1 MAKKISI
8 VVTVFNEQDTIS
20 GLLTALF
27 NQTVKAFEIIVVDGR
42 STDKTLEILKKFTP
56 PLKVRG
62 GQGEL
67 LKVLIKY
74 GNRSQ
79 GRNIGVIKAQ
89 GQIIA
94 FTDAGC
100 IPESNWLEEIIKPF
114 SNKKVDVVSGYYKG
128 LPKNIFQTCL
138 VPYVLVMPDK
148 IGSEFLPSTRS
159 MAITKKLF
167 LSSGGFDEK
176 LWHNEDYAFAH
187 KLKNMS
193 VNFYFAP
200 KAIVGWLPRKDLKSA
215 AWMFLRFAIG
225 DAQAG
230 ILRPKVKNMAI
241 RYYIFFFLFFINHW
255 FGLLIIPYLLWA
267 IVKNY
272 KYVKNI
278 GALFWL
284 PVLQLTSDTCVLF
297 GTLVGLLS
305 RVK

>member
-1 MAKKISI
+1 MAKKISV
-8 VVTVFNEQDTIS
+8 VVTVFNEQDSIS
-20 GLLTALF
+20 SLLTSLF
-27 NQTVKAFEIIVVDGR
+27 NQTVKAFEIIVVDGG
-42 STDKTLEILKKFTP
+42 STDATWFILKKFAP
-56 PLKVRG
+56 PLETEGLISLRG
-62 GQGEL
+62 GRGVIL
-67 LKVLIKY
+67 
-74 GNRSQ
+74 NRSE
-79 GRNIGVIKAQ
+79 GRNLGVSIAK
-89 GQIIA
+89 GDIIA

-100 IPESNWLEEIIKPF
+100 VPEKDWLENLTKNMGD
-114 SNKKVDVVSGYYKG
+114 SVVSGFYKG
-128 LPKNIFQTCL
+128 LPQNIFQKCL
-138 VPYVLVMPDK
+138 VPYVLVMPDR
-148 IGSEFLPSTRS
+148 IPDEFLPSTRS

-187 KLKNMS
+187 KLKNMG

-200 KAIVGWLPRKDLKSA
+200 QAIVGWLPRKDLKSA

-230 ILRPKVKNMAI
+230 IFRPKVKNMAI
-241 RYYIFFFLFFINHW
+241 RYYIFLFLFFINHW

-267 IVKNY
+267 ISKNY

-278 GALFWL
+278 GAFFWL